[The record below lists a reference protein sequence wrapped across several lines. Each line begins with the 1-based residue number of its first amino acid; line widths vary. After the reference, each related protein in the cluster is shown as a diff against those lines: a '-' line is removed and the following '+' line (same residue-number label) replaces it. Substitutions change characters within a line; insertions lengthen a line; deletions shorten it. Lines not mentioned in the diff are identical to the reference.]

1 MRSTDELADDLNAD
15 RAIDPAVAEVYP
27 RVRQAIADALACDLE
42 RVGLETRLID
52 DLRAESIDFL
62 DILFRL
68 ERGFKIKIPQGKI
81 LSDARGGLSE
91 SEFERDGVLTP
102 AGLARLREVLREV
115 PAERFPAGLKLAD
128 VPRLFTV
135 ETFCKI
141 VVRALAAGERL
152 S

>member
-115 PAERFPAGLKLAD
+115 PAERFRGGLKLAD

>member
-1 MRSTDELADDLNAD
+1 
-15 RAIDPAVAEVYP
+15 
-27 RVRQAIADALACDLE
+27 
-42 RVGLETRLID
+42 ID
-52 DLRAESIDFL
+52 DLGAESIDFL

-91 SEFERDGVLTP
+91 SEFERDGMLTP
-102 AGLARLREVLREV
+102 AGLARLREVLSEV
-115 PAERFPAGLKLAD
+115 PAERFRAGLKLAD
-128 VPRLFTV
+128 VPRLFPV

-141 VVRALAAGERL
+141 VGRAPAAGERL